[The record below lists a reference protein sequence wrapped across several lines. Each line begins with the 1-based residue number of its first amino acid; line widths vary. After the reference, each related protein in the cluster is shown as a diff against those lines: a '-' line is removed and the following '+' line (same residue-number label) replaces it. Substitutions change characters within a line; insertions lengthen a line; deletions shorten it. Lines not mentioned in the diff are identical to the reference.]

1 MTSEDQPNDN
11 SAFEGYK
18 KLPPDIGRQ
27 IFTNVDSLL
36 CQFRKT
42 PQEIVKENEKRL
54 SPGVLGM
61 LNEHPAYRL
70 MFEHG
75 IGLMCSVMLEAHKE
89 LGSSTFKLLQQMAN
103 RSLTPAEEEQIEKEN
118 DRE

>member
-1 MTSEDQPNDN
+1 MTSKDRPNDD
-11 SAFEGYK
+11 SFLDGFK
-18 KLPPDIGRQ
+18 VIPPDIARQ
-27 IFTNVDSLL
+27 IFTNVNSLL

-54 SPGVLGM
+54 SPGVQGM

-75 IGLMCSVMLEAHKE
+75 IGLMCGVMLEAHKE
-89 LGSSTFKLLQQMAN
+89 LGASTTDLLKQMAN
-103 RSLTPAEEEQIEKEN
+103 RSLTPEEEEQIEKEN